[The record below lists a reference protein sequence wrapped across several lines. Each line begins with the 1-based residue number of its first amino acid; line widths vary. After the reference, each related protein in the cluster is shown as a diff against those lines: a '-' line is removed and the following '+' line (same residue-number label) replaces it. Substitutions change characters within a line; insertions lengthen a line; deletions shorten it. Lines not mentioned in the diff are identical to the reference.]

1 MVVVN
6 QKQGKGRADKPWC
19 RPSGKGEKTNKPCGS
34 FERKHSG
41 RCE

>member
-6 QKQGKGRADKPWC
+6 QKQRKGRVSKPWC
-19 RPSGKGEKTNKPCGS
+19 RPSGKGEKTNTLCGS